1 MVISEV
7 VKDFRRSNR
16 SGYEIVEKRLYDDP
30 SIGLS
35 DVRIE
40 WDLPRLIKVTYKLRK
55 PLDKMDMN
63 YINARVKDL
72 NRTIGQEAVSAEQS
86 PNYSGSDGVPSLVV
100 SWKNASME
108 LMGRFE
114 FLLYGTE
121 NTILCRNV

>member
-1 MVISEV
+1 LVISEV